1 MKKTIYSLLVIFSL
15 TLCVFFI
22 TESYAKYL
30 TSTEGNAKMNVARWK
45 IIVNN
50 EDIKNNSSLTTQ
62 ITPTFL
68 GNDNIAENVIAPT
81 SEGYFDLIIDA
92 TEADVSFKYNID
104 IEVDENSSVQDLKIS
119 KFVIDEEEIIPTD
132 NTYSIERQVLHR
144 DNTQIINIRVY
155 IYWDD
160 SESASMDNTMDTQA
174 TIDNNALL
182 NVSLN
187 FTQLV

>member
-30 TSTEGNAKMNVARWK
+30 TSTQGNAKMNVARWK

-81 SEGYFDLIIDA
+81 SEGYFDLLIDA
-92 TEADVSFKYNID
+92 TEADVSFKYNIG
-104 IEVDENSSVQDLKIS
+104 IEVDESSSVQDLKIS
-119 KFVIDEEEIIPTD
+119 KFVINEEEFTPAD
-132 NTYSIERQVLHR
+132 NTYSIERQVLHK
-144 DNTQIINIRVY
+144 DNSQIINIRVY

-160 SESASMDNTMDTQA
+160 SESASMDNAMDTQA

-182 NVSLN
+182 NVNLN

>member
-132 NTYSIERQVLHR
+132 DTYSIERQVLHR

-182 NVSLN
+182 NVNLN

>member
-104 IEVDENSSVQDLKIS
+104 IEVDKNSSVQDLKIS
-119 KFVIDEEEIIPTD
+119 KFVIGEEEIIPTD
-132 NTYSIERQVLHR
+132 NTYSIERQVLHK

-182 NVSLN
+182 NVNLN

>member
-30 TSTEGNAKMNVARWK
+30 TSTQGNAKMNVARWK

-81 SEGYFDLIIDA
+81 SEGYFDLLIDA
-92 TEADVSFKYNID
+92 TEADVSFKYNIN

-119 KFVIDEEEIIPTD
+119 KFVINEEEFTPED
-132 NTYSIERQVLHR
+132 NTYSIERQVLHK
-144 DNTQIINIRVY
+144 DNSQIINIRVY

-160 SESASMDNTMDTQA
+160 SESASMDNAMDTQA

-182 NVSLN
+182 NVNLN

>member
-132 NTYSIERQVLHR
+132 NTYSIERQVLHK

-182 NVSLN
+182 NVNLN

>member
-119 KFVIDEEEIIPTD
+119 KFVIGEEEIIPTD
-132 NTYSIERQVLHR
+132 NIYSIERQVLHK

-182 NVSLN
+182 NVNLN

>member
-1 MKKTIYSLLVIFSL
+1 MSTPLYSFLVIFSL

-50 EDIKNNSSLTTQ
+50 EDIKNNNSLTTQ

-160 SESASMDNTMDTQA
+160 SESASMNNTMDTQA
-174 TIDNNALL
+174 TIDNNVNIIIFCL
-182 NVSLN
+182 
-187 FTQLV
+187 T

>member
-119 KFVIDEEEIIPTD
+119 KFVIGEEEIIPTD
-132 NTYSIERQVLHR
+132 NIYSIERQVLHK
-144 DNTQIINIRVY
+144 DNTQIISIRVY

-182 NVSLN
+182 NVNLN

>member
-30 TSTEGNAKMNVARWK
+30 TSTQGNAKMNVARWK

-81 SEGYFDLIIDA
+81 SEGYFDLLIDA
-92 TEADVSFKYNID
+92 TEADVSFKYNIG
-104 IEVDENSSVQDLKIS
+104 IEVDESSSVQDLKIS
-119 KFVIDEEEIIPTD
+119 KFVINEEEFTPAD
-132 NTYSIERQVLHR
+132 NTYSIERQVLHK
-144 DNTQIINIRVY
+144 DNSHIINIRVY

-160 SESASMDNTMDTQA
+160 SESASMDNAMDTQA

-182 NVSLN
+182 NVNLN

>member
-119 KFVIDEEEIIPTD
+119 KFVINEEEFTPAD

-182 NVSLN
+182 NVNLN

>member
-132 NTYSIERQVLHR
+132 NTYSIERQVLHK
-144 DNTQIINIRVY
+144 DNTQIIKIRVY

-182 NVSLN
+182 NVNLN

>member
-160 SESASMDNTMDTQA
+160 SESASMNNTMDTQA

-182 NVSLN
+182 NVNLN

>member
-104 IEVDENSSVQDLKIS
+104 IDVDENSSVQDLKIS
-119 KFVIDEEEIIPTD
+119 KFVIGEEEIIPTD
-132 NTYSIERQVLHR
+132 NIYSIERQVLHK
-144 DNTQIINIRVY
+144 DNTQIINVRVY

-182 NVSLN
+182 NVNLN

>member
-104 IEVDENSSVQDLKIS
+104 IDVDENSSVQDLKIS

-182 NVSLN
+182 NVNLN

>member
-30 TSTEGNAKMNVARWK
+30 TSTQGNAKMNVARWK

-81 SEGYFDLIIDA
+81 SEGYFDLLIDA
-92 TEADVSFKYNID
+92 TEADVSFKYNIG
-104 IEVDENSSVQDLKIS
+104 IEVDESSSVQDLKIS
-119 KFVIDEEEIIPTD
+119 KFVINEEEFIPAD
-132 NTYSIERQVLHR
+132 NTYSIERQVLHK
-144 DNTQIINIRVY
+144 DNSQIINIRVY

-160 SESASMDNTMDTQA
+160 SESASMDNAMDTQA

-182 NVSLN
+182 NVNLN

>member
-119 KFVIDEEEIIPTD
+119 KFVIGEEEIIPTD
-132 NTYSIERQVLHR
+132 NTYSIERQVLHK

-182 NVSLN
+182 NVNLN

>member
-119 KFVIDEEEIIPTD
+119 KFVIDEEEIIPSD
-132 NTYSIERQVLHR
+132 NTYSIERQVLHK

-182 NVSLN
+182 NVNLN

>member
-182 NVSLN
+182 NVNLN